1 MRILFISNYFPGDLG
16 PLARLLGAVPENDVL
31 FASNRQRRDFALPG
45 VRRVRLKNCPPLF
58 GEGLPGATRLWE
70 QALQRGGGGLR
81 TLHSLRESWGM
92 PDVVF
97 ASLAAGAAFFAPQAF
112 PGAFFVTYAESGLK
126 NYSLLPAETRN
137 TWALAQSTLLLQ
149 GHLRFAFSEDERR
162 LFPPLVPEA
171 IGLVPPCVDTD
182 IFSRAA
188 AAPWLDGEKG
198 GRGSEEEG
206 ALLLTLN
213 AIGCGARQLAGL
225 LGVAGAVLRELAD
238 CRVVILTENRGRSQA
253 LEAAAG
259 AWPVEWR
266 GRLAVYDSLP
276 FLRYRDLLAASSVVV
291 CPGGGETA
299 VRAMLEAMSCEA
311 LLMAPAGAANF
322 LRPGVNMLA
331 LPPLVVA
338 GAGGKEGTQA
348 SAGAGS
354 VAGPVVAPA
363 SGPLTATDAV
373 LAALHSRRCSGGA
386 APGPSPQGRTARRN
400 VLAHFSEATV
410 MPRHLA
416 EVMQAWAAWRQE
428 RDRLCAKEGGT
439 HPRT

>member
-1 MRILFISNYFPGDLG
+1 MRILFISNYYPGDLG
-16 PLARLLGAVPENDVL
+16 PLARLLGAAPENDVL

-58 GEGLPGATRLWE
+58 GEGLPGVTRIWE

-81 TLHSLRESWGM
+81 SLLTLRESWGM
-92 PDVVF
+92 PDMVF

-112 PGAFFVTYAESGLK
+112 PASFFVTYAESGLK

-149 GHLRFAFSEDERR
+149 ACLRFAFSEEERR
-162 LFPPLVPEA
+162 LFPPLVREA
-171 IGLVPPCVDTD
+171 IRLVPPCVDTD

-188 AAPWLDGEKG
+188 AAPWLGGEAG
-198 GRGSEEEG
+198 GEGSEGKG

-225 LGVAGAVLRELAD
+225 VGVARAALREFPD

-299 VRAMLEAMSCEA
+299 MRAMLQAMSCEA
-311 LLMAPAGAANF
+311 LLMAPAGAASF

-331 LPPLVVA
+331 LPPLA
-338 GAGGKEGTQA
+338 GAG
-348 SAGAGS
+348 AGAQAKARATAS
-354 VAGPVVAPA
+354 VGAGPAPD
-363 SGPLTATDAV
+363 SPSVPGPATTSLPAEEAV
-373 LAALHSRRCSGGA
+373 LAALRSRRGSGGA
-386 APGPSPQGRTARRN
+386 AAGPSPQGRTARRN

-410 MPRHLA
+410 MPRHLT
-416 EVMQAWAAWRQE
+416 EVMQAWRAWKQE
-428 RDRLCAKEGGT
+428 RDRQRA
-439 HPRT
+439 R